1 MIFFSYHESEF
12 SSFPEESTLDFS
24 LDSNIKPGDVVL
36 PDFTPSFTHL
46 EIYDKLWR
54 GNRVPG
60 HNAQI

>member
-46 EIYDKLWR
+46 EIYDKL
-54 GNRVPG
+54 
-60 HNAQI
+60 